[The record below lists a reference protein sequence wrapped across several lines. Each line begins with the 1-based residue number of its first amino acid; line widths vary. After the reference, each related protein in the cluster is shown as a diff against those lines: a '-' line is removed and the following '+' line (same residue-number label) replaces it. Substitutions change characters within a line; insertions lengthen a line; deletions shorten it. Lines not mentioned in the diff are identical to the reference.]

1 MLLSS
6 HTFRI
11 SHDIPTLF
19 AMVTNLRITQYP
31 LFLTH
36 NISKK
41 LISQLFTHRPIQVT
55 HNLTLASHSS
65 STPFSAISSLFLSS
79 KAKGRKTHVNF
90 TNSKLL
96 ANHIYLWYNNTNST
110 KKQNIVNSLVR
121 WKHTLLDFC
130 FQKTLSRDDN
140 LLHNL

>member
-65 STPFSAISSLFLSS
+65 STPFSAISSLFLST

-90 TNSKLL
+90 INTKLF

-110 KKQNIVNSLVR
+110 KKTKYRKQ
-121 WKHTLLDFC
+121 
-130 FQKTLSRDDN
+130 LSKMETHFAGFLFSKNFIQR
-140 LLHNL
+140 

>member
-130 FQKTLSRDDN
+130 FQKK
-140 LLHNL
+140 

>member
-96 ANHIYLWYNNTNST
+96 ANHIYLWYNNTKST
-110 KKQNIVNSLVR
+110 KKTKYRKQLSKMETHFAGFLFSKKLEKR
-121 WKHTLLDFC
+121 TL
-130 FQKTLSRDDN
+130 
-140 LLHNL
+140 

>member
-65 STPFSAISSLFLSS
+65 STPFSAISSLFLST

-90 TNSKLL
+90 INTKLF
-96 ANHIYLWYNNTNST
+96 ANHIYLWYNNTNSAKKT
-110 KKQNIVNSLVR
+110 KYRKQ
-121 WKHTLLDFC
+121 
-130 FQKTLSRDDN
+130 LSKMETHFAGFLFSKNFIQR
-140 LLHNL
+140 